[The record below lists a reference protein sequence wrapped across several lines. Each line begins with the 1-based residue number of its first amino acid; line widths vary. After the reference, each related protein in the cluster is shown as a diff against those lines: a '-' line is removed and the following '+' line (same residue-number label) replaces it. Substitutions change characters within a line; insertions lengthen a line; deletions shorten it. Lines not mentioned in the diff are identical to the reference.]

1 MEILFEILGEV
12 AEAVFDWIISS
23 PKVPRIVR
31 AIAVSVLCMP
41 IIALFLWL
49 GFGCLRDG
57 RLLVTAFCGLLAVLM
72 SGVEMVLLARIFR
85 R

>member
-1 MEILFEILGEV
+1 MEVLFEILGEV
-12 AEAVFDWIISS
+12 AEGVFDWIISS

-31 AIAVSVLCMP
+31 AIAVTALCMP
-41 IIALFLWL
+41 MIAIFLWL
-49 GFGCLRDG
+49 GFGWLRDG
-57 RLLVTAFCGLLAVLM
+57 RLFAAVFCGLIAVLM